1 MSRHRDVRCMNYSDE
16 YDGYDDVYGHSME
29 DDYCVSPSAEQFLFD
44 RSKQQNIASFITEP
58 DIVEDNEDIDESS
71 SSLNEDKY
79 NLSELEKAKLIFC
92 LEAIRNII
100 GDAVPESKLK
110 EKIITSNFDT
120 DVALDAILKE
130 SSPKNDPVI
139 SKERLERYP
148 GVSVDK
154 PNTFM
159 FTIPKLS
166 FEKKDNLLKDST
178 STAYCHLNNIDNSS
192 NEKRSLGTFSSLAGL
207 ISHHTESIHSDT
219 AKITSQNNM
228 DTQCFGSLAALTAHH
243 LQKSS
248 ANVEFR
254 EKEQLPNSQFVIP
267 KLSMKKNDNTNVK
280 NIQSLKLHNN
290 SKKQSVHANS
300 KHPINLLEKNF
311 SDMYISLENN
321 DVTNVESKKQFKDP
335 INVVNEVRTPSP
347 DNWMID
353 LSTALKEAEFLTD
366 CISNANL
373 TASKKFYYDMPNL
386 EMCIEDNKNSVISNT
401 LPVTINLC
409 ALRHIEL
416 PYTKK
421 NVSVFGRT
429 LCRKWK
435 TKKPVL
441 KIPIQCYDTVKSFDF
456 STPYQRYPN
465 RS

>member
-1 MSRHRDVRCMNYSDE
+1 
-16 YDGYDDVYGHSME
+16 
-29 DDYCVSPSAEQFLFD
+29 
-44 RSKQQNIASFITEP
+44 
-58 DIVEDNEDIDESS
+58 
-71 SSLNEDKY
+71 
-79 NLSELEKAKLIFC
+79 
-92 LEAIRNII
+92 
-100 GDAVPESKLK
+100 
-110 EKIITSNFDT
+110 
-120 DVALDAILKE
+120 
-130 SSPKNDPVI
+130 
-139 SKERLERYP
+139 
-148 GVSVDK
+148 
-154 PNTFM
+154 M

-178 STAYCHLNNIDNSS
+178 STAYCHLNNIDSS
-192 NEKRSLGTFSSLAGL
+192 SVEKRPLGTFSSLAGL

-219 AKITSQNNM
+219 TKITSQNNM

-243 LQKSS
+243 LQKFS

-267 KLSMKKNDNTNVK
+267 KLSMKKNDNANVK
-280 NIQSLKLHNN
+280 NIQSLKLHDN
-290 SKKQSVHANS
+290 SKRQSVHANS
-300 KHPINLLEKNF
+300 KHPINLLETNF

-335 INVVNEVRTPSP
+335 INVANEARTPSP

-353 LSTALKEAEFLTD
+353 LSTALKEAELLTD
-366 CISNANL
+366 CTSSANL
-373 TASKKFYYDMPNL
+373 TASRKFYYDMPNL

-401 LPVTINLC
+401 LPVTLNLC
-409 ALRHIEL
+409 ALRHIKL
-416 PYTKK
+416 PYRKK
-421 NVSVFGRT
+421 NVSVFGKT

-441 KIPIQCYDTVKSFDF
+441 KIPVQRYDTVKSFDF

>member
-1 MSRHRDVRCMNYSDE
+1 
-16 YDGYDDVYGHSME
+16 
-29 DDYCVSPSAEQFLFD
+29 
-44 RSKQQNIASFITEP
+44 
-58 DIVEDNEDIDESS
+58 
-71 SSLNEDKY
+71 
-79 NLSELEKAKLIFC
+79 
-92 LEAIRNII
+92 
-100 GDAVPESKLK
+100 
-110 EKIITSNFDT
+110 
-120 DVALDAILKE
+120 
-130 SSPKNDPVI
+130 
-139 SKERLERYP
+139 
-148 GVSVDK
+148 
-154 PNTFM
+154 M

-178 STAYCHLNNIDNSS
+178 STAYCHLNNIDSSS

-267 KLSMKKNDNTNVK
+267 KLSMKKNDNANVK
-280 NIQSLKLHNN
+280 NIQSLELHNN

-311 SDMYISLENN
+311 SDMYISLESN

-335 INVVNEVRTPSP
+335 PINVVNEARTPSP

-366 CISNANL
+366 CISSANL

-401 LPVTINLC
+401 LPVTLNLC
-409 ALRHIEL
+409 ALRHIKL

-435 TKKPVL
+435 TRNPVL
-441 KIPIQCYDTVKSFDF
+441 KIPVQRYDTVKSFDF